1 MAYSRLQGLFLALLL
16 VAPVAQAAGGGN
28 EAKEKAA
35 RRACL
40 RGNTDKGVEILTDL
54 YLSTKDANL
63 IFNQARCYAL
73 SHRYEDAIARFRE
86 YLLKASNATDA
97 EKAEA
102 QKHIAA
108 CLSYLGKAEAPA
120 AVVAA
125 PASPP
130 PAAPLANA
138 QPAPVVPPQAPPAQP
153 VITIQQPA
161 EPSSSGSGL
170 RTAGVVTASA
180 GGALLITGVIL
191 NLKINSMSKDLENH
205 YLTST
210 NSSREN
216 YKTFSQVSFG
226 VGAACVAG
234 GAVLYYLGVRSGR
247 VAQVTLAPVVAPGMA
262 GAIFGGSF

>member
-1 MAYSRLQGLFLALLL
+1 
-16 VAPVAQAAGGGN
+16 
-28 EAKEKAA
+28 
-35 RRACL
+35 
-40 RGNTDKGVEILTDL
+40 
-54 YLSTKDANL
+54 
-63 IFNQARCYAL
+63 
-73 SHRYEDAIARFRE
+73 
-86 YLLKASNATDA
+86 
-97 EKAEA
+97 
-102 QKHIAA
+102 
-108 CLSYLGKAEAPA
+108 
-120 AVVAA
+120 
-125 PASPP
+125 
-130 PAAPLANA
+130 
-138 QPAPVVPPQAPPAQP
+138 VPPQTPPAQP
-153 VITIQQPA
+153 VITIQQPVQ
-161 EPSSSGSGL
+161 PSSSGSGL

-191 NLKINSMSKDLENH
+191 NLKINSMSKDLESH